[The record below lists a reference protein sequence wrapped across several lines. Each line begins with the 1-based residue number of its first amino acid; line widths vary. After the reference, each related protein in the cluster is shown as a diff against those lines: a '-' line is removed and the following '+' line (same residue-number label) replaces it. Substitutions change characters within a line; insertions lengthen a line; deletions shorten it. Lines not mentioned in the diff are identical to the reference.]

1 MTRSEPLTNP
11 KHKIPPFSR
20 EMDFR
25 YGELERIAPGVRRI
39 VCNNPGP
46 FTFKGTN
53 LYVIGE
59 GAVAVVDPG
68 PHPGEQLDVLLHALG
83 GETVTH
89 ILLTHCHAD
98 HSGAAEAL
106 KQRTG
111 SPTCGMPRAAG
122 APQAGAKGPSG
133 RSYLVPV
140 AFDAP
145 LKHGD
150 TIEGQGWTLQAIH
163 TPGHAPDHLCFL
175 WPERNILF
183 SGDHVMGW
191 NTSIVAPP
199 EGHMGAYMRSL
210 EYLLERK
217 EAAYY
222 PAHGAP
228 LHEPQRF
235 VKALLF
241 HRRWR
246 EMEILEAMR
255 SGATGVG
262 DMVARIYNGLDPS
275 LVTAA
280 SLSVLSHLE
289 HLIEKGMVAAQEP
302 GPLSLDKRFALLK

>member
-1 MTRSEPLTNP
+1 VEQALTNP
-11 KHKIPPFSR
+11 KHKIPPFAR

-25 YGELERIAPGVRRI
+25 YDALEQIAPGVRRI
-39 VCNNPGP
+39 VCRNPGP

-53 LYVIGE
+53 LYVVGE
-59 GAVAVVDPG
+59 GRVAVVDPG
-68 PHPGEQLDVLLHALG
+68 PAPGEQLDVLLDALA

-89 ILLTHCHAD
+89 ILLTHSHAD

-111 SPTCGMPRAAG
+111 ALTCGLPRPAN
-122 APQAGAKGPSG
+122 APQAGAKGPSE
-133 RSYLVPV
+133 RSYIVPV
-140 AFDAP
+140 AFDIP

-150 TIEGQGWTLQAIH
+150 TVAGDGFELQAIQ

-175 WPERNILF
+175 WPEPNVLF

-191 NTSIVAPP
+191 NTSVVAPP

-210 EYLLERK
+210 EVLLERK

-228 LHEPQRF
+228 LHEPQRY

-255 SGATGVG
+255 AGVTGVG
-262 DMVARIYNGLDPS
+262 GMVARIYNGLDPS
-275 LVTAA
+275 LVGAA

-289 HLIEKGMVAAQEP
+289 YMIEKGMVAAQKP
-302 GPLSLDKRFALLK
+302 GPLSLDQEFALLK